1 MSTPPTKSEVQYPVG
16 QLVACYKTLKNEI
29 KLRLQL
35 QAGHTLQEWQSAVRC
50 TLSETDLEYL
60 YHRTRLSIMLR
71 KKTADR
77 LIALRDAFPSEW
89 EGHCHMI
96 AVQEAN
102 QAAIEHQLSRTA
114 EQKQSRSEPTS
125 GEPRRHEDLDP
136 PKLGPPDTPS
146 PEISQDRHDD
156 IHKADAL
163 NDALCLFTSISESL
177 AAVACMAEKV
187 SSGLSLVPY
196 GLGVAIHI
204 CSLGVIML
212 IWYKLS
218 AQSTL

>member
-1 MSTPPTKSEVQYPVG
+1 M
-16 QLVACYKTLKNEI
+16 
-29 KLRLQL
+29 LQ
-35 QAGHTLQEWQSAVRC
+35 
-50 TLSETDLEYL
+50 
-60 YHRTRLSIMLR
+60 

-102 QAAIEHQLSRTA
+102 QTAIEHQLSRTA
-114 EQKQSRSEPTS
+114 EQKQSRLEPTS
-125 GEPRRHEDLDP
+125 EEPHRHEDLDP

-146 PEISQDRHDD
+146 PEISQDRHDN

-187 SSGLSLVPY
+187 SSGLNLVPY